1 MVFRCGL
8 VIVSFLL
15 VLAFAP
21 IAQAED
27 ANLPDAG
34 LLDVDLFQ
42 PALDAICGVG
52 QRLGEGCDAIR
63 KRPMLASADWPWRTV
78 GRVNSTD
85 RNIRSHC
92 TGTLLSSTVV
102 LTASHCLYNFQRKA
116 WIPVQSLFFVAGYQR
131 GMGQATARIARYVV
145 DPMHDVTSRDFKA
158 GVAQDWALLVL
169 GEPIADPMG
178 YLPLAVIKQ
187 ATRTTTVQLA
197 GYPAL
202 RSHVLSLVEDCGAT
216 STDRAERIYLNTC
229 AAMRGDSGAPL
240 LINTGG
246 DYQVA
251 GVFVG
256 TFVTQS
262 AAFSLSVRNEVFQ
275 KAFKNAMNGDAS

>member
-8 VIVSFLL
+8 AIISCLL
-15 VLAFAP
+15 TLTFAP
-21 IAQAED
+21 LVQADD
-27 ANLPDAG
+27 ADLPDAG

-42 PALDAICGVG
+42 PALDAVCGVG
-52 QRLGEGCDAIR
+52 QRLGEGCEAIR
-63 KRPMLASADWPWRTV
+63 ARPMLPSADWPWRTV

-131 GMGQATARIARYVV
+131 GKGQATARIARYVV
-145 DPMHDVTSRDFKA
+145 DPVHDVSSRDFRA
-158 GVAQDWALLVL
+158 GFAQDWALLIL
-169 GEPIADPMG
+169 DEPILDTMG
-178 YLPLAVIKQ
+178 YLPLAAFSPADKS
-187 ATRTTTVQLA
+187 AKVQLA

-202 RSHVLSLVEDCGAT
+202 RSHVLSLVEACGAT
-216 STDRAERIYLNTC
+216 STDRANRIYLNSC

-246 DYQVA
+246 AYQIA

-256 TFVTQS
+256 TFVTPS
-262 AAFSLSVRNEVFQ
+262 GVFSLSVRNGVFRRALQ
-275 KAFKNAMNGDAS
+275 NALDGGGS

>member
-1 MVFRCGL
+1 MLFRYGFAVFSLL
-8 VIVSFLL
+8 VI
-15 VLAFAP
+15 LAFAP
-21 IAQAED
+21 GASADD
-27 ANLPDAG
+27 ADLPDAG

-42 PALDAICGVG
+42 PALDAVCGVG
-52 QRLGEGCDAIR
+52 QRLGEGCEAIR
-63 KRPMLASADWPWRTV
+63 ERPMLPSADWPWRTV

-131 GMGQATARIARYVV
+131 GKGQATARIARYIV
-145 DPMHDVTSRDFKA
+145 DPVHDVSSRDFRA
-158 GVAQDWALLVL
+158 GFAKDWALLIL
-169 GEPIADPMG
+169 AEPISDAKG
-178 YLPLAVIKQ
+178 YLPLADFDQSPNIDQ
-187 ATRTTTVQLA
+187 VQLA

-202 RSHVLSLVEDCGAT
+202 RSHVLSLVEACGPLT
-216 STDRAERIYLNTC
+216 TDEGARVFVNSC

-240 LINTGG
+240 LVKTDAG
-246 DYQVA
+246 YQIA

-256 TFVTQS
+256 TYVTPS
-262 AAFSLSVRNEVFQ
+262 RVYSVSVRKEVFH
-275 KAFKNAMNGDAS
+275 KSLEAALNAGAS

>member
-1 MVFRCGL
+1 MLFQRATA
-8 VIVSFLL
+8 VILFLA
-15 VLAFAP
+15 VLAFVPMAH
-21 IAQAED
+21 ADD
-27 ANLPDAG
+27 ADLPDAG

-63 KRPMLASADWPWRTV
+63 KRPILASADWPWRTV

-131 GMGQATARIARYVV
+131 GKGQATARIERYLV
-145 DPMHDVTSRDFKA
+145 DPVHDVTSRDFSA
-158 GVAQDWALLVL
+158 GFAQDWALLVL
-169 GEPIADPMG
+169 DESISDAIG
-178 YLPLAVIKQ
+178 YLPLANFQ
-187 ATRTTTVQLA
+187 RTPNPAKVQLA

-202 RSHVLSLVEDCGAT
+202 RSHVLSLVEDCGALT
-216 STDRAERIYLNTC
+216 TDGEQRIFLARC
-229 AAMRGDSGAPL
+229 SAMRGDSGAPL
-240 LINTGG
+240 LIKSDAG
-246 DYQVA
+246 YQIA

-256 TFVTQS
+256 TFVNPNGPYS
-262 AAFSLSVRNEVFQ
+262 ISVRNGVFQ
-275 KAFKNAMNGDAS
+275 KALQSILADAAS

>member
-1 MVFRCGL
+1 MAFRYGFAIL
-8 VIVSFLL
+8 SFLL
-15 VLAFAP
+15 ALAFAP
-21 IAQAED
+21 VAQAED
-27 ANLPDAG
+27 ADLPDAG

-42 PALDAICGVG
+42 PALDAVCGVG

-63 KRPMLASADWPWRTV
+63 ARPILPSAEWPWRTV

-102 LTASHCLYNFQRKA
+102 LTASHCLYNFQRKS

-131 GMGQATARIARYVV
+131 GKGQATARIARYVV
-145 DPMHDVTSRDFKA
+145 DPVHDVTSRDFKA
-158 GVAQDWALLVL
+158 DFSQDWALLVL
-169 GEPIADPMG
+169 ADPIADAKG
-178 YLPLAVIKQ
+178 YLPLAPFNPAAPSAK
-187 ATRTTTVQLA
+187 VQLA

-202 RSHVLSLVEDCGAT
+202 RSHVLSLVELCGAT
-216 STDRAERIYLNTC
+216 TTDRAKRVYLNTC

-240 LINTGG
+240 LINRGE
-246 DYQVA
+246 DYQIA

-262 AAFSLSVRNEVFQ
+262 GVFSLSVRNSVFE
-275 KAFKNAMNGDAS
+275 KALKGALDAGGS